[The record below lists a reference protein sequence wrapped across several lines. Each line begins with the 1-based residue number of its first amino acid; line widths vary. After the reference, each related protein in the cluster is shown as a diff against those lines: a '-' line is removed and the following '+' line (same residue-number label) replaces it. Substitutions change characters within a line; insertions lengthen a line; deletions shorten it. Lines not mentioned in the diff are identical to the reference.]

1 MNSVP
6 SDTMRRLQLILIAVA
21 VTSCASGP
29 KVRADAD
36 PGADFSAYRSFG
48 FMEPLG
54 TDRTGYRSILTERLK
69 QSVSRQL
76 EQRGYVR
83 NDVRPDLRV
92 NFFVNVEQKQQ
103 ITTTPTAT
111 IPYDGG
117 YYGYRTGLYE
127 PWPAYD
133 VHSYEYTQGTL
144 TIDLVDVE
152 RRQLVWSGV
161 AEGRLTEAELRAP
174 EEAIETA
181 VSAVMA
187 QYPYRG
193 AGHDDNS
200 STR

>member
-1 MNSVP
+1 MAV
-6 SDTMRRLQLILIAVA
+6 IA
-21 VTSCASGP
+21 TSCASGP

-36 PGADFSAYRSFG
+36 PGADFSVYRSYG
-48 FMEPLG
+48 FVDPLG

-69 QSVSRQL
+69 QSVAREL

-83 NDVRPDLRV
+83 DDASPDLRV

-103 ITTTPTAT
+103 ITTTPTAA
-111 IPYDGG
+111 IPYDYG

-127 PWPAYD
+127 HWPAYD
-133 VHSYEYTQGTL
+133 IHSYEYTQGTL

-174 EEAIETA
+174 EEAIEEA

-187 QYPYRG
+187 QYLYRG
-193 AGHDDNS
+193 TG
-200 STR
+200 T